1 MPSSDTIK
9 NLTSSFAA
17 VFIVGYG
24 MWQIGQYIAGGIISP
39 DAGLAIL
46 GPLIGGAATWLLNRE
61 SQTQA
66 VRSQDRA
73 FALGAKAGTT
83 TVQNA
88 ENVQGGDPT
97 IVNGKV
103 K

>member
-66 VRSQDRA
+66 VRAQERA
-73 FALGAKAGTT
+73 YSTGASTAATT
-83 TVQNA
+83 TIANA
-88 ENVQGGDPT
+88 ENVDSGGPT
-97 IVNGKV
+97 TVNK

>member
-1 MPSSDTIK
+1 MNADTIK
-9 NLTSSFAA
+9 NATSSLAA
-17 VFIVGYG
+17 VFIVVYG
-24 MWQIGQYIAGGIISP
+24 MWQIGQFINAGLISP

-66 VRSQDRA
+66 ARQYERA
-73 FALGAKAGTT
+73 VNQGTTGT

-88 ENVQGGDPT
+88 ETVTTGGPT
-97 IVNGKV
+97 VVEKGA
-103 K
+103 

>member
-1 MPSSDTIK
+1 MNADTIK
-9 NLTSSFAA
+9 NLTSSLAA
-17 VFIVGYG
+17 MFIVVYG
-24 MWQIGQYIAGGIISP
+24 MWQIGQYISGGLISS

-66 VRSQDRA
+66 VRAQDRA
-73 FALGAKAGTT
+73 YAAGASTATTT

-88 ENVQGGDPT
+88 DSVTTGGPT
-97 IVNGKV
+97 TVEAK
-103 K
+103 